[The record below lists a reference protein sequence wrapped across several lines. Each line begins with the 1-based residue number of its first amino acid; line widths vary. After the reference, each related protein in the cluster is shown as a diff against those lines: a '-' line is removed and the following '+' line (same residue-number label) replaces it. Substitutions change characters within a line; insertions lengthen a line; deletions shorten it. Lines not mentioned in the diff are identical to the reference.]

1 MPYQF
6 IVHDACV
13 DAGAQGEYQIMKR
26 FAGVFIVAALI
37 ALGLGTVA
45 PAAVDA
51 HEQRE
56 VADGQYHFVVGFLNE
71 PAYQGELNAI
81 SVRITA
87 NDPEATPAA
96 EGEQVERAPV
106 EGLEGSLTFE
116 IIFEDQTAELPVE
129 TVFRDPGHYVAYVI
143 PTQPGVYSFRIS
155 GEIDGVAIEE
165 TFTAGPETFSEVAPR
180 ADIEFP
186 PSAA

>member
-1 MPYQF
+1 LVCSETGQRRPYQF
-6 IVHDACV
+6 IVHDACI
-13 DAGAQGEYQIMKR
+13 DTGAQGEYQIMKR

-45 PAAVDA
+45 PAIVDA

-116 IIFEDQTAELPVE
+116 IIFEDQTA
-129 TVFRDPGHYVAYVI
+129 
-143 PTQPGVYSFRIS
+143 QPGVYSFRIS

-180 ADIEFP
+180 VDIEFP